1 MPQTNAAFYGQ
12 TSWGK
17 KVHLGTEV
25 VPYPNVD
32 SSILVVRTFCGAY
45 MVSPETGSMPP
56 GSYAKEFCKLCF
68 RTYAFDL
75 MVEKLEKEASEQDA
89 LAARL
94 ELMARTAT
102 AEDWSS
108 IRFLSELNDLAE
120 ELRQSTRVL
129 PQRPHFKILRGRRD
143 VQ

>member
-17 KVHLGTEV
+17 KVHLGAEV

-45 MVSPETGSMPP
+45 MVSPETGEMPP
-56 GSYAKEFCKLCF
+56 QSYAQSFCKLCF

-75 MVEKLEKEASEQDA
+75 MVEKLEQEAVEQDR

-94 ELMARTAT
+94 EVMARTAT
-102 AEDWSS
+102 DEDWSS
-108 IRFLSELNDLAE
+108 IRFLSELNRLAE
-120 ELRQSTRVL
+120 EFRQSTRGL
-129 PQRPHFKILRGRRD
+129 PKRSGFHILRGVRD